1 MRAKNAL
8 QLSHHGS
15 VVRMTFRG
23 SERATAQ
30 TPAESLPIQNLI
42 IRQVARHKIIR
53 FEEVT
58 NVPDLRIRILDG
70 FVVNAEALQQ
80 TLVIT
85 RELRF
90 FHPAVVPEDHEPS
103 TRLQDA
109 NEFAARR
116 AGLKPMERLSGG
128 HELHAGVQKRGG
140 LSGAVYAGEAAV
152 GSEMFFAGLTHGFV
166 GFDAE
171 DAITVFQEQ
180 LTEQTCSRPDVRN
193 HMLRPQAAF
202 RAQEIQHRSGVARA
216 VAGVIGDAVR
226 EALFGVGK
234 RHEEFLVLS
243 FQYSAR
249 QNPDRAKA
257 RPLQMLPTGI
267 GAGSARRSG
276 KTPGY
281 RRCRI

>member
-1 MRAKNAL
+1 
-8 QLSHHGS
+8 S
-15 VVRMTFRG
+15 VVRMTFRR

-30 TPAESLPIQNLI
+30 TSAKSLPIQNLR

-58 NVPDLRIRILDG
+58 NVLDLWIRILHG

-90 FHPAVVPEDHEPS
+90 FHAAVVPEDHEPS

-128 HELHAGVQKRGG
+128 HELHAGLQKRGG
-140 LSGAVYAGEAAV
+140 LSGAVYAGEAVV

-166 GFDAE
+166 GLDTK

-180 LTEQTCSRPDVRN
+180 LAQQASAGADVR
-193 HMLRPQAAF
+193 
-202 RAQEIQHRSGVARA
+202 
-216 VAGVIGDAVR
+216 
-226 EALFGVGK
+226 
-234 RHEEFLVLS
+234 
-243 FQYSAR
+243 
-249 QNPDRAKA
+249 
-257 RPLQMLPTGI
+257 
-267 GAGSARRSG
+267 
-276 KTPGY
+276 
-281 RRCRI
+281 

>member
-1 MRAKNAL
+1 MQLSKIGAREILHAHSAVALMRPKNAL

-15 VVRMTFRG
+15 VVRMTLCR
-23 SERATAQ
+23 SERAAAQ
-30 TPAESLPIQNLI
+30 TAAESFPIQNLI

-53 FEEVT
+53 FEGVT
-58 NVPDLRIRILDG
+58 NVPDLRIRILHG

-90 FHPAVVPEDHEPS
+90 FHTAVVPEEHEPS

-116 AGLKPMERLSGG
+116 ARLKPMERLSGG

-140 LSGAVYAGEAAV
+140 LSGPVYAGEGVV
-152 GSEMFFAGLTHGFV
+152 GSEMLFAGLTHGFV
-166 GFDAE
+166 GLDAQ

-193 HMLRPQAAF
+193 YVLRPQAAF
-202 RAQEIQHRSGVARA
+202 RAQKIEYRGRVPGPI
-216 VAGVIGDAVR
+216 AGVIGDAVR

-243 FQYSAR
+243 FQ
-249 QNPDRAKA
+249 
-257 RPLQMLPTGI
+257 
-267 GAGSARRSG
+267 
-276 KTPGY
+276 
-281 RRCRI
+281 

>member
-1 MRAKNAL
+1 MRPKNAL
-8 QLSHHGS
+8 QLGHHGS
-15 VVRMTFRG
+15 VVRMTFCR

-58 NVPDLRIRILDG
+58 NVLDLRIRILHG

-90 FHPAVVPEDHEPS
+90 FHTAVVPEDHEPS

-128 HELHAGVQKRGG
+128 HEIHAGVQKRGV
-140 LSGAVYAGEAAV
+140 LSGAVYAGEAVV
-152 GSEMFFAGLTHGFV
+152 GNEMFFAGLTHGFV
-166 GFDAE
+166 RLDNK
-171 DAITVFQEQ
+171 DAITVFQELLAQ
-180 LTEQTCSRPDVRN
+180 LASSE
-193 HMLRPQAAF
+193 AYF
-202 RAQEIQHRSGVARA
+202 R
-216 VAGVIGDAVR
+216 
-226 EALFGVGK
+226 
-234 RHEEFLVLS
+234 
-243 FQYSAR
+243 Y
-249 QNPDRAKA
+249 
-257 RPLQMLPTGI
+257 
-267 GAGSARRSG
+267 
-276 KTPGY
+276 
-281 RRCRI
+281 